1 MFIDLSV
8 PINEK
13 TPVYPGDPEVKIVPV
28 GVLAKDGYQDHY
40 VSIGTHAGTHMDAPS
55 HMLEGSKNLDEFPLE
70 KFSGRGV
77 LLKTNPVFDLA
88 EIKKV
93 PLREGDIVLF
103 YTGMGE
109 HYYDASYYE
118 NYPAMPEEV
127 AQYLVEKKVKM
138 IGVDACSPDHPP
150 FPAHRILLARD
161 ILIIENLTN
170 LSALA
175 PLEAP
180 PLTGLKGKEFKVY
193 AFPIK
198 LEIDGAPVRVV
209 AEVAD

>member
-1 MFIDLSV
+1 MIIDLSV

-13 TPVYPGDPEVKIVPV
+13 TPAYPGDPEVKIVPA

-55 HMLEGSKNLDEFPLE
+55 HMIENGKNLDEFPLE
-70 KFSGRGV
+70 KFFGRGV
-77 LLKTNPVFDLA
+77 LIETSQVFDLA
-88 EIKKV
+88 EIKKFSIE
-93 PLREGDIVLF
+93 EGDVVLF
-103 YTGMGE
+103 HTGMSE
-109 HYYDASYYE
+109 KYHEPAYYD

-138 IGVDACSPDHPP
+138 IGVDACSPDYAPYH
-150 FPAHRILLARD
+150 AHGILLKND

-170 LSALA
+170 LLAL
-175 PLEAP
+175 E
-180 PLTGLKGKEFKVY
+180 GKELKIY

-198 LEIDGAPVRVV
+198 LQIDGAPVRVV
-209 AEVAD
+209 AEIL